1 MAGPIPDLNLSLGIS
16 PYSQATNGLDYFTGG
31 TAGIGSVNFGVGDT
45 SVSPVIK
52 DAATAI
58 AVIIGAVFL
67 WKQVMR

>member
-1 MAGPIPDLNLSLGIS
+1 MAGTIPPLNLNLASNPFS
-16 PYSQATNGLDYFTGG
+16 TAENGLDYNSWGG
-31 TAGIGSVNFGVGDT
+31 LTAGSVNFGVGDT

-67 WKQVMR
+67 WKQVMK